1 MSNKQVSELEK
12 SKTMKN
18 GRNGDEILVEIK
30 NRKKQTS
37 KENLDNTQIKEA
49 VTDKDA
55 IDLLL
60 EQNDE
65 GLIKL

>member
-49 VTDKDA
+49 VTDKNA